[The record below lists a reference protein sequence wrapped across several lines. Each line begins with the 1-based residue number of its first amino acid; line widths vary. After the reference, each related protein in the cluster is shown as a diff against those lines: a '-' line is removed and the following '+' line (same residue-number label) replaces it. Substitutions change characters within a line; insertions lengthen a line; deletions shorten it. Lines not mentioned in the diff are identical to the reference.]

1 MLWWVLTDASSLAL
15 FSLSYECY
23 NYALGTLE
31 LDISSYCDAHHGQSL
46 TETSI
51 LSIPPFLSLQPEP
64 GLNLWSLAS
73 SWCLNT
79 GPVSLPLSPSKV
91 LSLISRARSFLTW
104 EEMFAKCLQICSI
117 NHLTIANHTP
127 INRKKMISAHSQP
140 CPALLCSATIVENC
154 RGIIFQTC
162 QFRWLKW

>member
-1 MLWWVLTDASSLAL
+1 MGIDRCSTAL
-15 FSLSYECY
+15 FSVSYECY

-91 LSLISRARSFLTW
+91 LSLISWARSFLTW
-104 EEMFAKCLQICSI
+104 EEMLAKCLQICSI

-127 INRKKMISAHSQP
+127 INQRKNHLCSPAISALP
-140 CPALLCSATIVENC
+140 CALLLCHNC
-154 RGIIFQTC
+154 KKLPRNNLQTC
-162 QFRWLKW
+162 QFR